1 MTKRLDNIVVVLNEP
16 QNIVNVAGTI
26 RSMMNMGLSRLH
38 IVQPAAFDPYRIGG
52 IAHRSEE
59 LVEKTLLFDTL
70 SEAVADCTFL
80 VGTSARP
87 RTAHR
92 NYTRPRELA
101 PTILEHAEDG
111 TVGIMFGR
119 EDRGLPNEA
128 LDHCNAVAIVPTDSR
143 FSSLNLAQA
152 CLLVCY
158 EIYLASLTGVEPLPQ
173 GKRIEGPAKQ
183 SELDEMFAALEGGLS
198 RMAFFKGSRT
208 PQSVLRILKTAL
220 NRAELD
226 ISEARLVRAI
236 GFEMGQSLDRAEEGN
251 EP

>member
-1 MTKRLDNIVVVLNEP
+1 MTTRLDNIVVVLNEP

-26 RSMMNMGLSRLH
+26 RAMMNMGLSRLH
-38 IVQPAAFDPYRIGG
+38 IVRPAAFDPYRIHG

-59 LVEKTLLFDTL
+59 LVSKTRLFDTL
-70 SEAVADCTFL
+70 SDAVADCTFL
-80 VGTSARP
+80 VGTSARA

-92 NYTRPRELA
+92 NYVRPRELA
-101 PTILEHAEDG
+101 PSILEHAESG

-128 LDHCNAVAIVPTDSR
+128 LDHCNAVAIVPTDSEY
-143 FSSLNLAQA
+143 SSLNLAQA

-158 EIYLASLTGVEPLPQ
+158 EVYAASLTGAEPLPQ
-173 GKRIEGPAKQ
+173 GKRIEGPAKL
-183 SELDEMFAALEGGLS
+183 SELEEMFAALEGGLARIS
-198 RMAFFKGSRT
+198 FFKGSRT
-208 PQSVLRILKTAL
+208 PDSVLRILRTVL

-236 GFEMGQSLDRAEEGN
+236 GFEIGHAMDRAREADDG
-251 EP
+251 

>member
-16 QNIVNVAGTI
+16 QNVVNVAGVI
-26 RSMMNMGLSRLH
+26 RAMMNMGLSRLH
-38 IVQPAAFDPYRIGG
+38 VVQPAEFDPYRISG

-59 LVEKTLLFDTL
+59 MVEKTLVFDKL

-80 VGTSARP
+80 VGTSARA

-92 NYTRPRELA
+92 NYARPRELA

-111 TVGIMFGR
+111 TVGIIFGR
-119 EDRGLPNEA
+119 EDCGLSNDA
-128 LDHCNAVAIVPTDSR
+128 LDHCNAVAIVPTDPEY
-143 FSSLNLAQA
+143 SSLNLAQA

-158 EIYLASLTGVEPLPQ
+158 EVYAASLTGTEALPQ

-183 SELDEMFAALEGGLS
+183 SELEEMFSALDGGLG
-198 RMAFFKGSRT
+198 RMAFFKGSRS
-208 PQSVLRILKTAL
+208 PESVLRILRTVL

-236 GFEMGQSLDRAEEGN
+236 GFEMGNAVDRAKDEKGA
-251 EP
+251 